1 MSVAPPRVNP
11 RIFPYARANDIGDH
25 GTAPPSKYESFT
37 FFSSFFSSCDS
48 SNTSGSNVVHAGTR
62 KEAAREVASAFAN
75 ARSRGDPRS
84 ATIARHRAA
93 VASRASASHRVAL

>member
-1 MSVAPPRVNP
+1 VNP
-11 RIFPYARANDIGDH
+11 RIFPYACANDIGDH

-37 FFSSFFSSCDS
+37 FFSSCACDS

-84 ATIARHRAA
+84 ADIARHRAA